1 MKIEKIDNIEN
12 YVVLTY
18 PQFTA
23 KIQDIECRIFG
34 VCYNNSGLEDIE
46 CITEQTEE
54 NIFDKLPKEVQ
65 NDIEKI
71 LLDILGD
78 ETSLTY

>member
-23 KIQDIECRIFG
+23 NIQNIECRIFG
-34 VCYNNSGLEDIE
+34 VCYNGSGLEDIE
-46 CITEQTEE
+46 CINEQTEE
-54 NIFDKLPKEVQ
+54 NIFDELPKEVQ

>member
-1 MKIEKIDNIEN
+1 MKIEKIDNVEN

-23 KIQDIECRIFG
+23 NIQDIECRIFG
-34 VCYNNSGLEDIE
+34 VCYNGSELEDIE
-46 CITEQTEE
+46 CIDEQTEE
-54 NIFDKLPKEVQ
+54 NIFDQLTKKSQ

-71 LLDILGD
+71 LLDILND
-78 ETSLTY
+78 ETNLTY